1 MMHLRGPGR
10 SGAPRPLVPRTN
22 VNGAR
27 FVKKRRLRKT
37 QLIQLALRV
46 AKFLLKSQ
54 LLTLLFALCAL
65 GFVVGK
71 QVHPDPKAIP
81 FEELFEN
88 LSVVSYRETPSD
100 SAARFVVELSTR
112 GRVFRQYDIDEQRFE
127 APVRGHDYR
136 RAISITRYLPLK
148 VRGHVDRGF
157 WLELPDSSTH
167 ALLPGQ
173 FDELYQTTLD
183 FVKPVSA
190 AAVVLGTLSGY
201 SMGYRIGTW
210 SSSLS
215 NPKVQERVLAVPG
228 IGRVI
233 AREAWRRVLLE
244 PVVMAQES
252 DAARFAS
259 VRGTQRIY
267 TNFFRL
273 ALGDSNGFVTHEAA
287 RLDSAGCTR
296 ESRAMRS
303 FAQAV
308 QCAAQ
313 DTCDLSSADFAAGE
327 NWANL
332 LDRRGHW
339 AYRSTPPR
347 GEERMRYLGTRAWY
361 GVAPTEPDEQR
372 IWVGRRF
379 LVRYGDTEGF
389 VADEIPLTRIGCPIA
404 WRDWLRG
411 DSQYLGTNAWTAQ
424 FMRESRQF
432 APVVQLGRGIA
443 DKLRGGK
450 D

>member
-1 MMHLRGPGR
+1 LG
-10 SGAPRPLVPRTN
+10 
-22 VNGAR
+22 
-27 FVKKRRLRKT
+27 KKRRLQKT
-37 QLIQLALRV
+37 LLAQLALRV
-46 AKFLLKSQ
+46 GKFLLKSQ
-54 LLTLLFALCAL
+54 LFTLLLALCAL

-71 QVHPDPKAIP
+71 QVHPDPKAVP

-88 LSVVSYRETPSD
+88 LSVVSYRDSPSD
-100 SAARFVVELSTR
+100 STARFVVELAAR
-112 GRVFRQYDIDEQRFE
+112 GRVFSQYDVDERRFE

-136 RAISITRYLPLK
+136 RSISITRYPPLK

-183 FVKPVSA
+183 FVKPLSVA
-190 AAVVLGTLSGY
+190 AAVVGTLSGY
-201 SMGYRIGTW
+201 STGYRIGTW

-215 NPKVQERVLAVPG
+215 NPKVQARVLAVPG
-228 IGRVI
+228 IGRMI

-252 DAARFAS
+252 DAGRFAS
-259 VRGTQRIY
+259 VRRTQRIY

-273 ALGDSNGFVTHEAA
+273 ALTDSNGFIAHEVA
-287 RLDSAGCTR
+287 RLDSAGCHR
-296 ESRAMRS
+296 EARTMRG
-303 FAQAV
+303 FEQAV
-308 QCAAQ
+308 ECAAG
-313 DTCDLSSADFAAGE
+313 DTCDLSSTDFAAIE

-347 GEERMRYLGTRAWY
+347 GEERMRYFGTLAWY
-361 GVAPTEPDEQR
+361 GVAPSEPDERR

-389 VADEIPLTRIGCPIA
+389 VADEIPLTRVGCPIA

-411 DSQYLGTNAWTAQ
+411 DSPYLGTNAWTAQ

-443 DKLRGGK
+443 GRLRGK